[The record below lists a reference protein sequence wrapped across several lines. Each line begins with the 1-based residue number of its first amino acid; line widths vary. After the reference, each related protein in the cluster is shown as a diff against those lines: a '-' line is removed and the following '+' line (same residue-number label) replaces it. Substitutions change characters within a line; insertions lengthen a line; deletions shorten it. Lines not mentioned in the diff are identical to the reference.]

1 MRAWTG
7 TCSSLRYSPTHSPPR
22 RSPRC
27 SHATAHHGAPTPLF
41 PQVLAD
47 SHGAVEAHQRLGD
60 LASEIGDMQS
70 AGAHF
75 ESALSIT
82 TAQPDAQKQLNATK
96 IDIGLAQ
103 GGMEFS
109 EFLLTQMA
117 TSA

>member
-1 MRAWTG
+1 MTGDFETARA
-7 TCSSLRYSPTHSPPR
+7 CLDRYLQLTE
-22 RSPRC
+22 
-27 SHATAHHGAPTPLF
+27 
-41 PQVLAD
+41 VLAD
-47 SHGAVEAHQRLGD
+47 SLGAVEAHQRLGD